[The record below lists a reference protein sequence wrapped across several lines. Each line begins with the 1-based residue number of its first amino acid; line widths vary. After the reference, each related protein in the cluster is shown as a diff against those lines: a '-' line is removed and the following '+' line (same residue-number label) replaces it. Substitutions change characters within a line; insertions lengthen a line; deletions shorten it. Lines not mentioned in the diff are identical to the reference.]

1 MRFSKLALEAN
12 LDFLIKEM
20 RACYF
25 CKDHLPFEPNPVFQL
40 SLEAR
45 ILIVGQA
52 PGLRAHLTSLPFNDP
67 SGVRLRQW
75 LGVNPSQFYNSSNF
89 ALVPMGLCY
98 PGADAHGGDR
108 PPCRKCAPLWHP
120 QVIAYLKNIQL
131 ILLVG
136 HYAHVYYLQLPKKNS
151 LTKTVASWQKYLPK
165 FLPLPHP
172 SWRNIGWLKKNPW
185 FEDEIIPFLQERV
198 KTLLFEDF

>member
-89 ALVPMGLCY
+89 ALVCLWGFAIQVQTLMG
-98 PGADAHGGDR
+98 
-108 PPCRKCAPLWHP
+108 
-120 QVIAYLKNIQL
+120 VIDHLAES
-131 ILLVG
+131 V
-136 HYAHVYYLQLPKKNS
+136 
-151 LTKTVASWQKYLPK
+151 
-165 FLPLPHP
+165 
-172 SWRNIGWLKKNPW
+172 
-185 FEDEIIPFLQERV
+185 
-198 KTLLFEDF
+198 LLFGIPR